1 VLESMRTGMSRVLEM
16 DLEDVAILVVGRM
29 GTDEVDALLYD
40 PMPGGSGLLEQA
52 CERWREVVEA
62 SLEVV
67 TRCASL
73 CPRSCIDCLQ
83 TFRNAYYHR
92 LLNRQL
98 AAERLKLWGVNLHLS
113 HEVPA
118 RLPSAAA
125 KGTAIPVGE
134 AERRLRD
141 LLSRAGFPA
150 GEWQRQIQLGRPLGS
165 TSPDVYFPG
174 DVPQDPGVCIYL
186 DGLSEHIHGN
196 PQTAAKDR
204 AIREELRARSFEVFE
219 IPATDLDDRD
229 AMARHFYRVGRVLM
243 GKDAA
248 RGMREKTD
256 WFRGES

>member
-1 VLESMRTGMSRVLEM
+1 
-16 DLEDVAILVVGRM
+16 
-29 GTDEVDALLYD
+29 
-40 PMPGGSGLLEQA
+40 
-52 CERWREVVEA
+52 
-62 SLEVV
+62 
-67 TRCASL
+67 
-73 CPRSCIDCLQ
+73 
-83 TFRNAYYHR
+83 
-92 LLNRQL
+92 
-98 AAERLKLWGVNLHLS
+98 
-113 HEVPA
+113 
-118 RLPSAAA
+118 LPSAAA

-229 AMARHFYRVGRVLM
+229 AMARHFYRVARVLM

-256 WFRGES
+256 WFRSES